1 MEGSEGCRWD
11 WDGERRVRELDG
23 CGVGV
28 VGIVEVV
35 VLIRNQGKRNS
46 KSRLLNHFA
55 NFGKQGCA
63 GVGLGL

>member
-11 WDGERRVRELDG
+11 WDGERRVREIDG
-23 CGVGV
+23 CGVGL

-35 VLIRNQGKRNS
+35 VVIRNQGLRN
-46 KSRLLNHFA
+46 SRLLNHLPNFA
-55 NFGKQGCA
+55 KQGCA